1 MLASGH
7 LYPPTGDSG
16 LDFTS
21 NLRWA
26 TVARTR
32 GRRST
37 VDTRDLLDAF
47 EIYDLSIGLL
57 TVVIAP
63 KKQNQTAGT
72 LGNRFHAHEQTAA
85 GVWCGE
91 R

>member
-1 MLASGH
+1 M
-7 LYPPTGDSG
+7 
-16 LDFTS
+16 
-21 NLRWA
+21 RWWDVA
-26 TVARTR
+26 GRDDATTDVSETTVARTR

-37 VDTRDLLDAF
+37 LDTRDLLDAF

-85 GVWCGE
+85 GVWRGE